1 MAHYAMAVC
10 ALTKEGQQSVR
21 RTRPYPFLDQSL
33 SISLLQSI
41 GCKLRVTAIIC
52 SNMTKAKVKDVI
64 IAIGQRCYSLRIIN
78 INSMY
83 TITFNL
89 TAQRS
94 GLARWTSDPK
104 VVGSNPIV
112 VVLVFVIFQVSLS
125 SFLLHNEILLI
136 SPLNS
141 LLVLNFLFFPFLS
154 CLLKLYMTYQCKLI
168 VYVNPQNAIT
178 TLTWSL

>member
-10 ALTKEGQQSVR
+10 ALTKGQWSSIVGLVR
-21 RTRPYPFLDQSL
+21 RTTPYPVLDQSL

-41 GCKLRVTAIIC
+41 GCKLRVTTIIC

-64 IAIGQRCYSLRIIN
+64 IRCYSLQILN
-78 INSMY
+78 INNMY
-83 TITFNL
+83 SILSIL

-112 VVLVFVIFQVSLS
+112 VGFFICFYVSLV
-125 SFLLHNEILLI
+125 SFI
-136 SPLNS
+136 P
-141 LLVLNFLFFPFLS
+141 VLCCTLCTVFA
-154 CLLKLYMTYQCKLI
+154 CLLGRRK
-168 VYVNPQNAIT
+168 
-178 TLTWSL
+178 